1 MMKKN
6 LLLILM
12 CFVCGLV
19 YAHDGLNFRNL
30 DVKSGISDNYVRSVL
45 RNRYGFMWFATLNGL
60 NRYDGYQFKKYTTT
74 QLGAYNNDIESIA
87 EDAAGNIWIKGPVS
101 YYIYDREQ
109 DKLENKIQPIL
120 NNVWALGPRPKR
132 DSSNRSE
139 AEAEQAL
146 EERFSHSQKILNLRK
161 KYYIEYSKFLTPK
174 QIEQVYKL
182 EKEIMDRL
190 YYRSQKRKNHQ
201 K

>member
-1 MMKKN
+1 MKSTFRI
-6 LLLILM
+6 LLFIM
-12 CFVCGLV
+12 TITFCGV
-19 YAHDGLNFRNL
+19 NAYAQ
-30 DVKSGISDNYVRSVL
+30 KDNRQ
-45 RNRYGFMWFATLNGL
+45 RMT
-60 NRYDGYQFKKYTTT
+60 
-74 QLGAYNNDIESIA
+74 
-87 EDAAGNIWIKGPVS
+87 
-101 YYIYDREQ
+101 REQ
-109 DKLENKIQPIL
+109 LAETQAKYITKEMAMDDVTAEKFIKTFCQFQKD
-120 NNVWALGPRPKR
+120 VWALGPRPKR

-161 KYYIEYSKFLTPK
+161 NIILNIVNYLTPK